1 MPPPIG
7 FLGLGVMGMPM
18 AEHLAAAG
26 YSLTVYDIDSVP
38 LRRLQA
44 ARPDVAVA
52 DSPKR
57 VAAASNVVIT
67 MLPSG
72 REVRDAVLGADGLL
86 EGFAAGSLLL
96 DTSSSEPWYT
106 KEIAA
111 ALGRIGVAMV
121 DAPVSGAEAGALAA
135 ELVFMVGGE
144 SDSVKRVAPLLAV
157 LGRKMFHLGPTG
169 CGHVMKSINNLITAI
184 TFMATAEG
192 LILGTAS
199 GLDPAVMNAVLN
211 ASTGM
216 SWITQ
221 MHIAQRILSRRFDDP
236 FKLDLMVKDVSIALR
251 MANDS
256 QIEVKLST
264 AAAELWRE
272 IQGRTPKGGSVSELV
287 RALEADSG
295 VQIKSPV
302 SATPRP

>member
-1 MPPPIG
+1 MQPKVG
-7 FLGLGVMGMPM
+7 FLGLGVMGMAM

-26 YSLTVYDIDSVP
+26 YSLTVYDIDSAP
-38 LRRLQA
+38 LHRLKA
-44 ARPDVAVA
+44 SRPGAVVAGN
-52 DSPKR
+52 PKQ
-57 VAAASNVVIT
+57 VAAASDVVIT

-86 EGFAAGSLLL
+86 EGFARGSLLL

-106 KEIAA
+106 REIAA

-121 DAPVSGAEAGALAA
+121 DAPVSGAEMGALTA
-135 ELVFMVGGE
+135 ELVFMVGGDSE
-144 SDSVKRVAPLLAV
+144 SVKRVSPLLEV
-157 LGRKMFHLGPTG
+157 LGSKIFHLGPTG

-192 LILGTAS
+192 LIIGTAND
-199 GLDPAVMNAVLN
+199 LDPAVMNAVLN

-236 FKLDLMVKDVSIALR
+236 FKLDLMVKDVNIALR
-251 MANDS
+251 IADDS
-256 QIEVKLST
+256 QIHPKLAT
-264 AAAELWRE
+264 AAGELWRE
-272 IQGRTPKGGSVSELV
+272 IQGRVPKGDSVSALV
-287 RALEADSG
+287 RTLEDDYH
-295 VQIKSPV
+295 VQIKSGTSKNPL
-302 SATPRP
+302 P